1 MEKVVKLKYE
11 LLGIRIRRL
20 FLDFFFKQHATYLA
34 GYMEAD
40 MEHCQ
45 GWRNKFTEMMK
56 VTSLHIDD
64 PTKNEAEKL
73 GMPVEESR
81 EKLYGLKRSGRRAEF
96 LDIIDRIFSVDLK
109 QVANCSFLVVYYRSD
124 IKTVGTIGEMQL
136 ATLLGIPIYL
146 ITPDKISELNSWLLG
161 MTLINDGEI
170 FRTPNECAKFIM
182 QKYYAKKE
190 TVNIGA
196 VLVNE
201 KETQNGKSET
211 GNTETPVA

>member
-1 MEKVVKLKYE
+1 MEKVVKLKYQ
-11 LLGIRIRRL
+11 LLIIRLRRL
-20 FLDFFFKQHATYLA
+20 FVDFFQKKYSTYLA

-45 GWRNKFTEMMK
+45 GWRDRFTETMSS
-56 VTSLHIDD
+56 VPLHIDD

-109 QVANCSFLVVYYRSD
+109 QVANCSFLVVYWRSD

-136 ATLLGIPIYL
+136 ATLLGIPIYC

-161 MTLINDGEI
+161 MILINDGEI
-170 FRTPNECAKFIM
+170 FRTPNECAKYII
-182 QKYYAKKE
+182 QKYYAKKQSI
-190 TVNIGA
+190 TVGA
-196 VLVNE
+196 VLIKGDE
-201 KETQNGKSET
+201 QNGKQ
-211 GNTETPVA
+211 